1 MLANDQTVL
10 RKVCEAIEDK
20 KGDDVTILDVSKIST
35 FADFF
40 VICNGHNNKQNQAI
54 CDEITTKLKK
64 EARLSPR
71 QIEGYHHADWIL
83 IDYLDFVIH
92 IFSVKAREFYRLESL
107 WSDAVEVKPKA
118 LSA

>member
-1 MLANDQTVL
+1 MKTNMTVL
-10 RKVCEAIEDK
+10 KKVCEAIEGK
-20 KGDDVTILDVSKIST
+20 QGGSLAIFDVSKISGFT
-35 FADFF
+35 DFF
-40 VICNGHNNKQNQAI
+40 VICNGRNGKQNQAI